1 MSSKVSRVSKKTDV
15 PEPVSVTV
23 PVVEEKHEAV
33 DGEDVD
39 NESKKS
45 SVEELLAEQASLI
58 KQGMEKLQEAKA
70 MNNQIRSAHKFALRQ
85 KKTNKPRKNTV
96 QSGIL
101 KLVSIPPEA
110 ETFLKEVGATI
121 PESHEMR
128 RTEFSGALY
137 DYIKSHNLYKPDPS
151 KESGYDRKVII
162 PDAKIRKLFTLAADK
177 TLDFSSINVNLAAIY
192 RRAKEALE
200 GVAGAAPVAAPVA
213 APKAAAPAAPAA
225 PAKKGKVAGSSA

>member
-1 MSSKVSRVSKKTDV
+1 MSSKVSRSSKKTDV
-15 PEPVSVTV
+15 PEPVSAPV
-23 PVVEEKHEAV
+23 PVPVVVEEKHEAV
-33 DGEDVD
+33 DGDDVD

-45 SVEELLAEQASLI
+45 SVEELLAEQATLI

-110 ETFLKEVGATI
+110 EQFLKEVGATI

-137 DYIKSHNLYKPDPS
+137 DYIKSNNLYKPDPS

-200 GVAGAAPVAAPVA
+200 GAPTTGASKVAPVV
-213 APKAAAPAAPAA
+213 AA
-225 PAKKGKVAGSSA
+225 PAKKGKVAGASA